1 LLYGLN
7 VNLKLKKESEKM
19 FKGVKILGVRFSK
32 MRHGMAFDA
41 EGEAKAIAEIEKELE
56 AEDAANKAEEEQVSK

>member
-1 LLYGLN
+1 
-7 VNLKLKKESEKM
+7 M